1 MKREYT
7 LIQADFVYDEQ
18 GGDLTIETSLD
29 WIRLDRDEVVTL
41 AEKLRDWVLQDDL

>member
-18 GGDLTIETSLD
+18 VGDLMIETPLD
-29 WIRLDRDEVVTL
+29 CIRLDRDEVVTL